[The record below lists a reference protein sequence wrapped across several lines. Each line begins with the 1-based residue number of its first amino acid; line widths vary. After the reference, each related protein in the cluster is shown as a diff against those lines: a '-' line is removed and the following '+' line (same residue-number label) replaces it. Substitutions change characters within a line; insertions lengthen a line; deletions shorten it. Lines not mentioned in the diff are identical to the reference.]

1 MSQNRPAPAYM
12 EYAAA
17 TLTDMRF
24 RILTPAQRGLC
35 WTMKLELWVNHG
47 LPSNPDSLAKVLGMD
62 PAEVRSELPAVMPVF
77 AIKDEW
83 IISPELEDYRAHLAG
98 IRKRQ
103 SEGGKEGQKRKRSS
117 NKRPERPADQGD
129 SDDSSH
135 LKVTCKSPST
145 NLKVLSSVQPS
156 SVQPNKTLSSEE
168 EIVHGNHSIDEWV
181 NDYQR
186 TSKGE

>member
-1 MSQNRPAPAYM
+1 MSQNRPAPAYL

-24 RILTPAQRGLC
+24 RMMTPAQRGLC
-35 WTMKLELWVNHG
+35 WTMKLELWVNHT
-47 LPSNPDSLAKVLGMD
+47 LPSNPDSLGRILGLD
-62 PAEVRSELPAVMPVF
+62 PAEVRSELPAVMPHF
-77 AIKDEW
+77 DIKDGW
-83 IISPELEDYRAHLAG
+83 IISPELEDYRAHLSG

-117 NKRPERPADQGD
+117 NKRPESTAAQGD

-145 NLKVLSSVQPS
+145 NLKVLSPVQTSPI
-156 SVQPNKTLSSEE
+156 QPQSLEK
-168 EIVHGNHSIDEWV
+168 EIVHSNLSNDEWLS
-181 NDYQR
+181 DYQKA
-186 TSKGE
+186 SKGG